1 MIKYIAVID
10 YRANYGKGF
19 DHKEL
24 NATNI
29 FDAMNEAEKLKTE
42 EVYMVRIAEK
52 FGKSEKREGAK
63 RTKYREVLANRSG
76 GWHTVDES
84 HSECQ
89 YVWERAEYPFCVDYN
104 IV

>member
-10 YRANYGKGF
+10 YRASLRKGF
-19 DHKEL
+19 DHKAL
-24 NATNI
+24 IATNI
-29 FDAMNEAEKLKTE
+29 FDAMNEAENLKTE
-42 EVYMVRIAEK
+42 DVYMVRIAEK

-76 GWHTVDES
+76 GWHTVDDA

-89 YVWERAEYPFCVDYN
+89 CTWERAEYPFCVDYN
-104 IV
+104 IL